1 MSQLRGEIA
10 VATGASKGIG
20 TSIAEQPMNEQLL
33 TVNASPKQVLLNFY
47 EAEANYMKAF
57 EENGSASFDEM
68 QKTMDSEVVLHQ
80 SPDLP
85 FGGEYVGYKGY
96 EDWAKAMASI
106 FDKLEVRER
115 EFFEHGDK
123 VIVVCRFMTRSRVN
137 GSVQDFPM
145 AQIVTVRKGKIVDF
159 RPFYWNVPAYVAAAR
174 SAEN

>member
-1 MSQLRGEIA
+1 MSQLRGEVA
-10 VATGASKGIG
+10 VVTGASKGA
-20 TSIAEQPMNEQLL
+20 SKAEPSMEEQRL
-33 TVNASPKQVLLNFY
+33 TVNTSPKQVLLNFY

-57 EENGSASFDEM
+57 EENGFASFDDI
-68 QKTMDSEVVLHQ
+68 QTTMDSGVVLHQ

-106 FDKLEVRER
+106 FDKLEVSER
-115 EFFEHGDK
+115 EFFEHGEK
-123 VIVVCRFMTRSRVN
+123 VIVVCRFVTRSRVN

-145 AQIVTVRKGKIVDF
+145 AQVVTVRKGKIVDF

-174 SAEN
+174 SAGD

>member
-1 MSQLRGEIA
+1 MNQQRGEVA
-10 VATGASKGIG
+10 VVTGASRGFRDSK
-20 TSIAEQPMNEQLL
+20 AEPPMNEQLL
-33 TVNASPKQVLLNFY
+33 TENASPKQVLLNFY

-57 EENGSASFDEM
+57 EESGSASFDEM
-68 QKTMDSEVVLHQ
+68 QATMDSEVILHQ

-96 EDWAKAMASI
+96 EDWAKAMAFI
-106 FDKLEVRER
+106 FDKLEVKER

-123 VIVVCRFMTRSRVN
+123 VIVVCRFVTRSRVN
-137 GSVQDFPM
+137 GSVQDLPM

-174 SAEN
+174 SAND